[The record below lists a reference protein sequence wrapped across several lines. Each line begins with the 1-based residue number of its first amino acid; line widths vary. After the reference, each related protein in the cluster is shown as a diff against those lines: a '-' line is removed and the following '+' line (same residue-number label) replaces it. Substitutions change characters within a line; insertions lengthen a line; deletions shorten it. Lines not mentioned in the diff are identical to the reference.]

1 MHYKCTYQGWE
12 VPTQLEKLR
21 LYFGILFCQPDA
33 ADIADTVEAM
43 DGERRP
49 ADSALQTMNSGLQTR
64 GKLIL
69 QTESTKAF
77 TSLLKIEC

>member
-1 MHYKCTYQGWE
+1 MMHNKCTYQGWE
-12 VPTQLEKLR
+12 VEKMR

-49 ADSALQTMNSGLQTR
+49 ADSALQPMNSRLQRETQIADIINQ
-64 GKLIL
+64 GSHI
-69 QTESTKAF
+69 S
-77 TSLLKIEC
+77 I